1 MSLTGGGTEGVRQ
14 VTNAWL
20 VLYTWL
26 QHTAEDVP
34 HFGEDQWTWEKGA
47 FMTID
52 RPYGPVFDFLHHRI
66 GSTHVAHHLNH
77 QVRGCPIPH
86 VTLPGA
92 AATSLARNKRTDYD
106 LRVRGGGGETRSRT
120 TTPRRPRRPSRPR
133 SLSCTCTTPL
143 LCGRPRCAWLLSA
156 CAWRRTRTDCGYSSS
171 PRWRSLLRQGSIRSA
186 GVCAFVCVCVEYSTT
201 QPTGR
206 VFSHWIREGSTT
218 DLF

>member
-1 MSLTGGGTEGVRQ
+1 

-77 QVRGCPIPH
+77 QVRGCSTPH
-86 VTLPGA
+86 VTSPGA
-92 AATSLARNKRTDYD
+92 AATPLARSKRPNSQNMIS
-106 LRVRGGGGETRSRT
+106 LRAHDGGGETRSRT
-120 TTPRRPRRPSRPR
+120 TTPRRPRRPSRRR

-143 LCGRPRCAWLLSA
+143 LCGRPRCVWLPSA
-156 CAWRRTRTDCGYSSS
+156 CAWSRIRTDCGCSSS
-171 PRWRSLLRQGSIRSA
+171 PSWRSLPRRVWIRWRR
-186 GVCAFVCVCVEYSTT
+186 VLQCVIEGGIPTT
-201 QPTGR
+201 DR
-206 VFSHWIREGSTT
+206 VTRRFSH
-218 DLF
+218 